1 MNILIWVLT
10 TLLLVGLRG
19 YEEKDGVIIL
29 TGADLPKLT

>member
-1 MNILIWVLT
+1 MNILIWILGS
-10 TLLLVGLRG
+10 LLLMGLRG